1 MTRTLH
7 KFATVAALAFTCA
20 AVPAQA
26 APRKAK
32 VQQGYSVGA
41 QQILARARQAS
52 GGAGWA
58 LLRGWHETGH
68 IGGPSGPQA
77 YESWFDTLRYGSRI
91 ETHGPDGLS
100 VRGFNG
106 QGGWRIAP
114 NGVSTPIDDHAQA
127 AAIRTEAFL
136 GGGGMFYTSR
146 FDAHGE
152 TIGTRGLRGKT
163 FEVISVS
170 PWSGAPRELWFD
182 RRTHLL
188 ARIVDRTTA
197 QPVTIELSDYR
208 KVGPLLVAFHAH
220 TEGAGPPQDRQIDTV
235 TFAPA
240 DRALFSL
247 PRTVPVG

>member
-1 MTRTLH
+1 MSGTLH
-7 KFATVAALAFTCA
+7 RLAIAAAMALACTA
-20 AVPAQA
+20 LPSHAVAK
-26 APRKAK
+26 KAK
-32 VQQGYSVGA
+32 VQQGYSAGA
-41 QQILARARQAS
+41 QAVLARARQAS
-52 GGAGWA
+52 GGSGWA
-58 LLRGWHETGH
+58 LLRGWRETGH
-68 IGGPSGPQA
+68 ISSPGGAYA

-106 QGGWRIAP
+106 QGGWRIAT

-152 TIGTRGLRGKT
+152 TIGARTLRGKT
-163 FEVISVS
+163 FDVIRVV

-182 RRTHLL
+182 SATHLL
-188 ARIVDRTTA
+188 ARIIDRTNA
-197 QPVTIELSDYR
+197 QPVTTELSDYR
-208 KVGPLLVAFHAH
+208 RVGPVRVAFHAR
-220 TEGAGPPQDRQIDTV
+220 TQGLGPPQDRQTDTLA
-235 TFAPA
+235 FPPA

-247 PRTVPVG
+247 PRTP